1 MHDIL
6 LLWSLLSCQN
16 ADNFKFCVLFSF
28 AQEDHIITHVNTQK
42 KLVTHFFAKEV
53 SYESYCEIERTTLQA
68 KEWEVEVHVHVVTR
82 V

>member
-1 MHDIL
+1 M
-6 LLWSLLSCQN
+6 
-16 ADNFKFCVLFSF
+16 
-28 AQEDHIITHVNTQK
+28 ITHVNTQK

-68 KEWEVEVHVHVVTR
+68 KEWGVEVHVHVVTR